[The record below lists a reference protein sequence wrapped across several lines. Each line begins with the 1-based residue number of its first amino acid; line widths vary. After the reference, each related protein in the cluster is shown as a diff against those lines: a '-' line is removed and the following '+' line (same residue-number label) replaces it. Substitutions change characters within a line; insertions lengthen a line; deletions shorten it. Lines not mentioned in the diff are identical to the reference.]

1 MVFLFNYVAVFLLVN
16 KLHSQLKLQLNKST
30 KITTSAL
37 ALHYLLPTNV
47 VRGRVDLLIARTNLF
62 RIH

>member
-1 MVFLFNYVAVFLLVN
+1 MVFLFNNVAVFLLVN
-16 KLHSQLKLQLNKST
+16 KLHSQLNKST

-37 ALHYLLPTNV
+37 ALHYLLPTEV

>member
-1 MVFLFNYVAVFLLVN
+1 MVFLFNYVRVFLLVN
-16 KLHSQLKLQLNKST
+16 KLHSQLKLQFNKST

-37 ALHYLLPTNV
+37 ALHYLLPTEV
-47 VRGRVDLLIARTNLF
+47 VQGRVDLLIARTNLF